1 MNLFY
6 LFKNKFIK
14 KKINLTPEFEISTW
28 RKEQVMLGKLSGIDT
43 TVYDYPDLSPIL
55 MKIARE
61 NLECGA
67 APSVISKVVTSYL
80 NKDINEEQFEELCSN
95 SIYVI
100 DMGYLQKR
108 FQVIG
113 SPDEEKKSFNYPA
126 AFYGSLFGDI
136 AGSAYEFGFTIEQ
149 RKNLNYHTC
158 IQTGSC
164 PTDDTILSCATAA
177 CLKERIIV
185 QKRNLEL
192 NDYNKH
198 SNYPFEENPFA
209 QKYKDYARMPFVGAS
224 YGGAFYS
231 WVYSDFLTPYGSFGN
246 GSAMRISP
254 IPDYFSCL
262 DDVILYS
269 IASAAATHN
278 HYEGIAGAVITATST
293 WMAKNGYSKEQ
304 IFRYI
309 TKFYVPNHT
318 DLYISHGVAL
328 KDFTMEELKHSVGPT
343 VCPFSVPA
351 AAICFY
357 YADSYE
363 GVIDNVLSFDGDSD
377 TIGAIAGSI
386 AGAYFGVPEY
396 ARDIVNQKKPNGI
409 FDEALNFFTDHEH

>member
-1 MNLFY
+1 MDLINF
-6 LFKNKFIK
+6 FKHKFLK
-14 KKINLTPEFEISTW
+14 KQINLTPEFEISTW
-28 RKEQVMLGKLSGIDT
+28 QKEQVMLGKLSGIET
-43 TVYDYPDLSPIL
+43 TVYDYPDLSPAL
-55 MKIARE
+55 MKTARE
-61 NLECGA
+61 NLEYGT
-67 APSVISKVVTSYL
+67 APSVISKIVTDYL
-80 NKDINEEQFEELCSN
+80 NKEIGEDQFEELCSN
-95 SIYVI
+95 SIYVVDI
-100 DMGYLQKR
+100 DYLQKK
-108 FQVIG
+108 FQVVDL
-113 SPDEEKKSFNYPA
+113 PDEKGKRFEYPA
-126 AFYGSLFGDI
+126 AFYGALFGDI
-136 AGSAYEFGFTIEQ
+136 AGSAYEFGFTIER
-149 RKNLNYHTC
+149 RKNLNYQTC

-177 CLKERIIV
+177 CLKEKIFI
-185 QKRNLEL
+185 QNRNFEL
-192 NDYNKH
+192 RDYSKH
-198 SNYPFEENPFA
+198 SNYPFEGNPFA

-254 IPDYFSCL
+254 IPDFFDCL

-278 HYEGIAGAVITATST
+278 HYEGIAGAVIIAVAI

-309 TKFYVPNHT
+309 IKFYTPDHT

-328 KDFTMEELKHSVGPT
+328 KDFTMDELRYSIGPT

-357 YADSYE
+357 YANSYE

-386 AGAYFGVPEY
+386 AGAYYGVPEY
-396 ARDIVNQKKPNGI
+396 ARRVVNQRKPKDI
-409 FDEALNFFTDHEH
+409 FDEALNMFDNHHH